1 MDLFSSHCF
10 DVVPGVDLVVDILF
24 RLGMLLWLMGLY
36 FFAIRPWDIYQVNE
50 YLAWVWILSF
60 YETKV
65 LQMIN

>member
-1 MDLFSSHCF
+1 
-10 DVVPGVDLVVDILF
+10 
-24 RLGMLLWLMGLY
+24 MLLWLMGLY